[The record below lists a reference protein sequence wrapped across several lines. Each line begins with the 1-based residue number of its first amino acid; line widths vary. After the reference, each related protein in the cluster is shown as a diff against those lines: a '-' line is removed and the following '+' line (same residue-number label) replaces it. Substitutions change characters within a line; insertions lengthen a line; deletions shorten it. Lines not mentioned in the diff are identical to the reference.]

1 MASRIIDLLIT
12 YRVVKLISTDF
23 KNQEAFKFGI
33 IDEKGKVLKKANQLK
48 TEAEKN
54 AYTFLHR
61 FVFNLKR
68 VLAKVGLSGSL
79 SNFAVALAFVLKENQ
94 ELIKYK
100 TTFESAVITYLKE
113 TNVYDSMIK
122 EVSVIK
128 ESREKPFMTCFGIDI
143 FERKGEL
150 VSEYEIV

>member
-113 TNVYDSMIK
+113 TNVYDNMIK

-128 ESREKPFMTCFGIDI
+128 ESKEKPFMTCFGIDV
-143 FERKGEL
+143 FERNGEL

>member
-128 ESREKPFMTCFGIDI
+128 ESKEKPFMTCFGIDV
-143 FERKGEL
+143 FERNGEL

>member
-128 ESREKPFMTCFGIDI
+128 ESKEKPFITCFGIDI

>member
-1 MASRIIDLLIT
+1 MANRIIDLLIT

-128 ESREKPFMTCFGIDI
+128 ESKEKPFMTCFGIDV
-143 FERKGEL
+143 FERNGEL

>member
-79 SNFAVALAFVLKENQ
+79 SNFAVALAFVLKENKD
-94 ELIKYK
+94 LIQYK
-100 TTFESAVITYLKE
+100 STIESAVISYLKE
-113 TNVYDSMIK
+113 TNQYNDMIK

-128 ESREKPFMTCFGIDI
+128 ESKEKPFMTCFGIDV
-143 FERKGEL
+143 FERNGEL
-150 VSEYEIV
+150 VSEYEII

>member
-1 MASRIIDLLIT
+1 MASRLIDLLIT
-12 YRVVKLISTDF
+12 YRLVKLISTDF

-33 IDEKGKVLKKANQLK
+33 IDEKGKVLKKASQLK
-48 TEAEKN
+48 TEAEKD

-68 VLAKVGLSGSL
+68 VLSKVGLSGSL

-94 ELIKYK
+94 ELVKYK
-100 TTFESAVITYLKE
+100 TIFESAIITYLKE
-113 TNVYDSMIK
+113 TNQYNDIIK

-128 ESREKPFMTCFGIDI
+128 ESKEKPFMNCFGVDI
-143 FERKGEL
+143 YERNGEL

>member
-12 YRVVKLISTDF
+12 YRLVKLISTEF

-68 VLAKVGLSGSL
+68 VLAKFGLTSSF
-79 SNFAVALAFVLKENQ
+79 SSFAVALAFVLKENK
-94 ELIKYK
+94 ELMQYK
-100 TTFESAVITYLKE
+100 STFESAIVTYLKE
-113 TNVYDSMIK
+113 TNQYDNMIK
-122 EVSVIK
+122 EVSIIK
-128 ESREKPFMTCFGIDI
+128 ESNEKPYMTCFGIDI
-143 FERKGEL
+143 YERNGEL